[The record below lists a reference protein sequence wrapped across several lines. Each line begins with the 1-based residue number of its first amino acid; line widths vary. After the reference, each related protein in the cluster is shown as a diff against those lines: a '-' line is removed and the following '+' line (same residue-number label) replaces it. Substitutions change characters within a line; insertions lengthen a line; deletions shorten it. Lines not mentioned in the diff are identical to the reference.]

1 MESLAALVM
10 VGLPMVAIFTSRM
23 ESATIPESAG
33 RASRFPRGLLLLCFL
48 SSIFGLCA
56 WFARA
61 GRTF

>member
-1 MESLAALVM
+1 MESLVTLVM
-10 VGLPMVAIFTSRM
+10 VVLPMVALFASRM
-23 ESATIPESAG
+23 ESATIPESSG

-56 WFARA
+56 WFVRA